1 MRREYKTK
9 KEKQDYNERY
19 EFWKAVEGYFIE
31 VGCKE
36 EDDKIDTC
44 KFKKWCESKSIP
56 IPKLFREFEEK
67 RETKEGK
74 R

>member
-9 KEKQDYNERY
+9 KEKKDYYERH

-36 EDDKIDTC
+36 DGKIDTC

-56 IPKLFREFEEK
+56 IPKLFRDFEEK
-67 RETKEGK
+67 SETKEEEK
-74 R
+74 